1 MPAGDERWSAGRP
14 WVTDTRVIA
23 PDTSRNWMGI
33 AALVLGLV
41 GGSVLALILGALG
54 LRAAREGKATNRS
67 LSIAGLVL
75 GAAWG
80 MVLIFASVAAVLS
93 LNAAPG
99 GSVAASGTGTVP
111 RSDTVHTEGPTVPL
125 TQVTIGDCYQSD
137 RPSQAVDGSLVAVT
151 GLAVVDCSAT
161 HDAEVYYVTTLD
173 GSIGPGDPGYAD
185 AGFRR
190 CSDDRATTHIDAAV
204 QSRASVMLET
214 YTPQEDGWGRG
225 ERYVVCGAVDYHA
238 AFHASFTTP

>member
-1 MPAGDERWSAGRP
+1 MEAEEERWPDGRP
-14 WVTDTRVIA
+14 WAADTRAIG

-33 AALVLGLV
+33 AALVLGVV
-41 GGSVLALILGALG
+41 GGSIPALIFGALG

-67 LSIAGLVL
+67 LSAAGLVL

-80 MVLIFASVAAVLS
+80 MVVIFATVSAVLS
-93 LNAAPG
+93 LSAGPG
-99 GSVAASGTGTVP
+99 ESVSASGKGAVP
-111 RSDTVHTEGPTVPL
+111 RTDTARTDGSAVPL
-125 TQVTIGDCYQSD
+125 AQVTIGDCYQSD
-137 RPSQAVDGSLVAVT
+137 RPSQAVDGSLVAIT
-151 GLAVVDCSAT
+151 GIAVVDCSAT

-190 CSDDRATTHIDAAV
+190 CSDDRATNHIDAAM
-204 QSRASVMLET
+204 QSRASLMLET

-225 ERYVVCGAVDYHA
+225 DRYVVCGAVDYNA